1 MHELA
6 ICQALL
12 DEVERVAR
20 RERAERVMTIVVR
33 IGALAG
39 VEPELL
45 RSAFSIARAGT
56 LAADAE
62 LNLESTGV
70 RVECLGCGEESA
82 VAVNALACPICGNWR
97 TRVVSGEDLILASIA
112 LTRDAAAESR
122 AEAEPSTPV
131 RSEASQHV

>member
-1 MHELA
+1 MHELS

-20 RERAERVMTIVVR
+20 EERAERVVTIVVR

-56 LAADAE
+56 PAAAAE
-62 LNLESTGV
+62 LVLESTGV
-70 RVECLGCGEESA
+70 QIECPGCGAQSA
-82 VAVNALACPICGNWR
+82 VAVNALACPACGNWR
-97 TRVVSGEDLILASIA
+97 TRVTAGEELILARVE
-112 LTRDAAAESR
+112 LTRTAGE
-122 AEAEPSTPV
+122 
-131 RSEASQHV
+131 EASHHV